1 MRNLLSSQAAL
12 VQSLA
17 EGVRIDSLSSGHE
30 DSTAEKMSNEN
41 RELTKIENWL
51 VEFLDTLE
59 VLLVERRVDE
69 AMAALDEGEM
79 VVEEANEK
87 QTLSPAT
94 FLQLQA
100 AVSGQRQK
108 LADQLAETMCQPS
121 ARAAELRSAAQSLK
135 KLGDGPR
142 AHMLMLSS
150 HKQKLQNNM
159 QSLHSASITCRGAYT
174 AALSHVVFGTIAQA
188 ASDSLA
194 VFNEEPA
201 YASEL
206 VTWAVKQTRA
216 FADLLKRH
224 ILVPSAASGCLR
236 VAAECVQICMG
247 YCYLLEARGLS
258 LSPVL
263 LRIYRPYIEQ
273 TLSASLKRI
282 EQNSA
287 ALAVTDDWFLLYS
300 PVGIRPM
307 GSGTSVSMNASQP
320 KLSSSAHR
328 FNSMVQVIVVSII
341 CSFTTPRINP
351 FHHCQCFFA

>member
-1 MRNLLSSQAAL
+1 MRNLLSTQAAL

-17 EGVRIDSLSSGHE
+17 EGVRIDSLSSGDE
-30 DSTAEKMSNEN
+30 DSTAENMSNEN

-59 VLLVERRVDE
+59 VLLAERRVDE
-69 AMAALDEGEM
+69 AMAALDEGENI
-79 VVEEANEK
+79 VEEANDK
-87 QTLSPAT
+87 QTISPAA
-94 FLQLQA
+94 FLSLQA
-100 AVSGQRQK
+100 AIAGQRQK

-121 ARAAELRSAAQSLK
+121 ARGIELRSAVQALK

-150 HKQKLQNNM
+150 HKQKLLNNM
-159 QSLHSASITCRGAYT
+159 QSLRSASITCGGGYT
-174 AALSHVVFGTIAQA
+174 AALSHIVFATIAQA

-206 VTWAVKQTRA
+206 VTWAVKQSQV
-216 FADLLKRH
+216 FANLLKRH
-224 ILVPSAASGCLR
+224 ILAPSAASGGLR
-236 VAAECVQICMG
+236 LAAECVQICLG
-247 YCYLLEARGLS
+247 HCYLLEARGLA

-263 LRIYRPYIEQ
+263 LRIFRPYIEQ
-273 TLSASLKRI
+273 ALSTNLKRI
-282 EQNSA
+282 EHNSA

-307 GSGTSVSMNASQP
+307 GSGMSLSMNASQP

-328 FNSMVQVIVVSII
+328 FNSMVQVIVSLND
-341 CSFTTPRINP
+341 FRIYS
-351 FHHCQCFFA
+351 